1 MGEQITAIIP
11 VREGSRRLKNKNL
24 APFAGVS
31 LLLHKIRQLQRTP
44 SVTEIVVSS
53 DSARMLEVATNA
65 GVSTHVRPSEYA
77 DDISGRP
84 WGETVAYVAGSVPG
98 DIAMWCTVTS
108 PLVDEGIFEAAIETF
123 LDARGSGFDSL
134 LTVTPLHEFLWDT
147 SGPLNYALGQ
157 GHVPSQQL
165 PELYRAT
172 FGVFV
177 AERLSMVEW
186 EYVHGPSPYR
196 MVLGKRES
204 VDVDD
209 GLDLLC
215 ARAWLDADAQFS
227 TVNPYDSTAP

>member
-31 LLLHKIRQLQRTP
+31 LLLHKIRQLQRTS

-53 DSARMLEVATNA
+53 DSERMLEVATDA
-65 GVSTHVRPSEYA
+65 GVSTQVRPAEYA
-77 DDISGRP
+77 DEATGKS
-84 WGETVAYVAGSVPG
+84 WGETVAYVAASVPG

-108 PLVDEGIFEAAIETF
+108 PLVDERVFESAINTYLE
-123 LDARGSGFDSL
+123 ARSAGFDSL
-134 LTVTPLHEFLWDT
+134 ITVTRLHEYLWDT
-147 SGPLNYALGQ
+147 SGPLNYALGR

-186 EYVHGPSPYR
+186 EYVHGPNPYR

-215 ARAWLDADAQFS
+215 ARAWLDADAQF
-227 TVNPYDSTAP
+227 TAVNPYDSTAP

>member
-1 MGEQITAIIP
+1 MGDQITAIIP

-31 LLLHKIRQLQRTP
+31 LLLHKIRQLRRTP

-53 DSARMLEVATNA
+53 DSERMLEVARDA
-65 GVSTHVRPSEYA
+65 GVATQVRPAEYA
-77 DDISGRP
+77 DEVGKS
-84 WGETVAYVAGSVPG
+84 WGETVAYIAASVPG

-108 PLVDEGIFEAAIETF
+108 PLVDEHVFESAINSYLE
-123 LDARGSGFDSL
+123 ARSTGFDSL
-134 LTVTPLHEFLWDT
+134 ITVTRLHEYLWA
-147 SGPLNYALGQ
+147 SGEPMNYAPGR

-165 PELYRAT
+165 PELYRVT
-172 FGVFV
+172 FGVSL

-186 EYVHGPSPYR
+186 EYVHGPNPYR

-227 TVNPYDSTAP
+227 VVNPYDSTAP